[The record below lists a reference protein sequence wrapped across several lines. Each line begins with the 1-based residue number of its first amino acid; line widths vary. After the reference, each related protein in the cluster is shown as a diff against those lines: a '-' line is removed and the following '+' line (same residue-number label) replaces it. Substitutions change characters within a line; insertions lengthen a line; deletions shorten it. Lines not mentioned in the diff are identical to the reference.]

1 MDEKI
6 KGLVKEAIVF
16 LIQNTIGVEKRER
29 ITTRH
34 EKKIHF
40 VPISFCPSQ
49 GK

>member
-6 KGLVKEAIVF
+6 KGLVKEAIVS
-16 LIQNTIGVEKRER
+16 LIQNTICVEKRER

-34 EKKIHF
+34 EKKIYF
-40 VPISFCPSQ
+40 VSIRFCPSQ